1 MAQYNYNGNVAPE
14 LICEALETYKLYKSE
29 REPFIQRIRDND
41 KFYRDSYEHLTTGLS
56 TEMECDTPFVFAA
69 IENCRADAIDNY
81 PAANVIE
88 RDPEGTKA
96 AQLLSKVVE
105 AQLEICDFKAVYKEN
120 IRNKLKY
127 GTAVYGVFYDRDTES
142 IDIRSVDLLDIYVD
156 MHVPNIEDSKFV
168 FISAAVENSL
178 LREKY
183 PHFAELFSDDA
194 RVESLE
200 DMYSVKDRT
209 IIVDCYYKKSD
220 GTVHLMKLCDGN
232 VIAATEDMDGYE
244 CGLYSHGRYPVVFD
258 VLYPDAHSPFGFGM
272 IDIGKTTQIEIN
284 KLDRAITEN
293 IMCAA
298 KPRYLAKRNGG
309 INEEEF
315 CDIQK
320 SIVHYE
326 GDTEAIRAI
335 DHISIND
342 YFLTHRERKKEELK
356 EILANRDFQQGSTMG
371 GVTAASAIETLKQ
384 AGEKR
389 SRAIIND
396 SYDSYKA
403 IVYMVIELMR
413 QFFDRERVYRINDSM
428 GRKAFAAFSNSM
440 MYGNG
445 VGHSGGLRELMFD
458 IDVVIQRENPYS
470 RESINNTILNLW
482 SKGLFSPDNRDMAV
496 VALKNMQFDGKERLI
511 ADLQSMSFE
520 EGEA

>member
-1 MAQYNYNGNVAPE
+1 MSKYNYDGNVAPE
-14 LICEALETYKLYKSE
+14 MICEAVEAYKLYKSE

-41 KFYRDSYEHLTTGLS
+41 RFYRDSYEHLTGTLNS
-56 TEMECDTPFVFAA
+56 DMECDTPFVFSA

-81 PAANVIE
+81 PAANIIE
-88 RDPEGTKA
+88 RSPDGTKT

-105 AQLEICDFKAVYKEN
+105 AQLEICDFKAAYKEN

-127 GTAVYGVFYDRDTES
+127 GTAVYGVFYDRDSEN
-142 IDIRSVDLLDIYVD
+142 IDIRCIDLMDIYVD
-156 MHVPNIEDSKFV
+156 MHVPNVEDSRFV
-168 FISAAVENSL
+168 FISAAVENAV
-178 LREKY
+178 LRERY
-183 PHFAELFSDDA
+183 PDFAELFCDDA
-194 RVESLE
+194 QLESL
-200 DMYSVKDRT
+200 DNTYSVKDRT
-209 IIVDCYYKKSD
+209 IIIDCYYKKGD
-220 GTVHLMKLCDGN
+220 GTVHMMKLCDGN

-244 CGLYSHGRYPVVFD
+244 RGLYSHGRYPVVFD

-309 INEEEF
+309 ISEEEF

-326 GDTEAIRAI
+326 GDTDSIRAI

-356 EILANRDFQQGSTMG
+356 EILANRDFQQGSTSG

-396 SYDSYKA
+396 SYDAYKA

-413 QFFDRERVYRINDSM
+413 QFFDRERVYRISDSM
-428 GRKAFAAFSNSM
+428 GRKAFAAFSNAM
-440 MYGNG
+440 MYGTG
-445 VGHSGGLRELMFD
+445 AERCGGLRELKFD
-458 IDVVIQRENPYS
+458 IDVVVQRENPYS

-482 SKGLFSPDNRDMAV
+482 SKGLFSPNNRDMAV

-511 ADLQSMSFE
+511 ADLQSMNIE
-520 EGEA
+520 EG